1 MPARYIKGKKNWNLQ
16 LRGFFDILFIES
28 WKEIRNIWVI
38 FIKSQI
44 KDGFG
49 RISIRDQGIGMHE
62 DDKKRIF
69 DRFYR
74 VDDSRTKSTG
84 GTGLGL
90 AIVKRIV
97 EIHEGKIEIESEYEV
112 GTEITVVLSA
122 IGNRKEEAE
131 EKKLKENTGLKLSK
145 KIIGIKK

>member
-1 MPARYIKGKKNWNLQ
+1 MT
-16 LRGFFDILFIES
+16 
-28 WKEIRNIWVI
+28 
-38 FIKSQI
+38 
-44 KDGFG
+44 
-49 RISIRDQGIGMHE
+49 
-62 DDKKRIF
+62 KKRIF